1 MGYNEYTLIF
11 LVRNMVAM
19 SVAMKV
25 ASRVNR
31 MKRGIPFSITGFY
44 SLGNCTSV
52 QKSISRLAQ
61 EGIVV
66 RVTKGFYVRPKPL
79 ASMPSIKTTA
89 SAEQVAKA
97 WAKEHGYKL
106 VSQGQEAAYR
116 LGLQT
121 QTPMKAVYWSNGPT
135 REFRIGNQV
144 VEVRHVSSQKL
155 RWEKAPEGA
164 LLRALL
170 VTPPESVS
178 IPDLKKACQRLSLTP
193 EETREV
199 ANKLSTT
206 PLLNAWQSKLQQL
219 EQTA

>member
-1 MGYNEYTLIF
+1 MHICTKIDQSFGARRHSCARDQRFLRSSETLGEYA
-11 LVRNMVAM
+11 V
-19 SVAMKV
+19 
-25 ASRVNR
+25 
-31 MKRGIPFSITGFY
+31 Y
-44 SLGNCTSV
+44 
-52 QKSISRLAQ
+52 Q
-61 EGIVV
+61 
-66 RVTKGFYVRPKPL
+66 
-79 ASMPSIKTTA
+79 TTA